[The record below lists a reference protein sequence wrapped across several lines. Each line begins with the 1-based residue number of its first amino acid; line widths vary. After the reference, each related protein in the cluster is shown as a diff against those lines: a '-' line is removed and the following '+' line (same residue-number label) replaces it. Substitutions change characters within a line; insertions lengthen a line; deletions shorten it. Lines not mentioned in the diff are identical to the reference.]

1 MDCKE
6 CRDIILNDYL
16 SREITAKLQALMDEH
31 IKGCQACAEYCEKA
45 TALIKAPFDGLSRAT
60 VPAEVWDNIKSAI
73 EVDGSKDRLRKDPFA
88 AIKERF
94 GAIIRVPRPV
104 FAISSLILIVLLST
118 VLLRGTFFNINRG
131 YLDVST
137 GEKNEALEFL
147 TSQFVEFTDIEENGN
162 GYLLEELYL

>member
-16 SREITAKLQALMDEH
+16 SREITAKLQTLMDEH
-31 IKGCQACAEYCEKA
+31 IKGCQACAEYCENA
-45 TALIKAPFDGLSRAT
+45 TACIKALFDGLSRAT
-60 VPAEVWDNIKSAI
+60 VPAEVWDNIKSEI

-94 GAIIRVPRPV
+94 RAIINVPRPV
-104 FAISSLILIVLLST
+104 FAISSLIIIVLLST
-118 VLLRGTFFNINRG
+118 VLLRGTLFNINGG